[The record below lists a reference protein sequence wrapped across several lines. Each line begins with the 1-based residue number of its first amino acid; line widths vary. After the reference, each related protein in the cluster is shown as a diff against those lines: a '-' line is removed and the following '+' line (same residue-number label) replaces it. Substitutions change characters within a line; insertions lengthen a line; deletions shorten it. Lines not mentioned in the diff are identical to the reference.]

1 MNKIRKLVQLYQQAI
16 GHWTY
21 LTPVFDLAV
30 RLYVSWVFFRSGLV
44 KIQSWDSTLALFENE
59 FSVPLLPSDLAAT
72 MAAATELSIP
82 VFLALGLFSRPAAM
96 VLFVFNAIAVISYP
110 DMSPA
115 GVNQH
120 YLWSALMLVTVFH
133 GAGKLSLDSWI
144 KNYFR

>member
-16 GHWTY
+16 GYWTY
-21 LTPVFDLAV
+21 LTPIFDLAV
-30 RLYVSWVFFRSGLV
+30 RLYVSWIFFRSGLV

-59 FSVPLLPSDLAAT
+59 FAVPLLSPDLAAS

-82 VFLALGLFSRPAAM
+82 VFLVLGLFSRPAAM

-110 DMSPA
+110 DLSPA
-115 GVNQH
+115 GLNQH
-120 YLWSALMLVTVFH
+120 YLWGALMLVTVFH
-133 GAGKLSLDSWI
+133 GAGKLSLDAWI